1 MSTQAVVAS
10 LSGSGNN
17 GGRKYSATA
26 TDGQWNSVNTTTGS
40 SELGFAQ
47 KGRVIDNVNVQYN
60 AGSCAW
66 RILDRVTQMVVR
78 SGFGCKLN
86 TGNLS
91 GYPIQ
96 PVMITQDMVF
106 QVYPL
111 AAGTKYLAW
120 VQMVGRPP
128 EFFAQTVADA
138 ATAELVSVTDS
149 SSIGSYADQTLAK
162 VDVQSPDGKV
172 AQFLSVLD
180 GNGGEVG
187 TAYGTERQASAGMA
201 AYIGLCYQG
210 VAIPIMRGMTLN
222 LTAQA

>member
-10 LSGSGNN
+10 LSGPGNQ

-26 TDGQWNSVNTTTGS
+26 TDGAWNSVNTTTGS

-47 KGRVIDNVNVQYN
+47 KGRVIDNVNVQYA

-78 SGFGCKLN
+78 AGFGCKLN
-86 TGNLS
+86 KGNLS
-91 GYPIQ
+91 GYAIA

-120 VQMVGRPP
+120 VQMKGRPP

-138 ATAELVSVTDS
+138 ATAELVSVTDN
-149 SSIGSYADQTLAK
+149 SSIGSYADQTLTQ

-187 TAYGTERQASAGMA
+187 TAYGTERFDGTQMG
-201 AYIGLCYQG
+201 AYIGLCYTN

>member
-1 MSTQAVVAS
+1 MTTQAIVAS
-10 LSGSGNN
+10 LSGPGNQ
-17 GGRKYSATA
+17 GGRKYSGTA
-26 TDGQWNSVNTTTGS
+26 TDGAWNSLNTTTGS

-47 KGRVIDNVNVQYN
+47 KGKVLDNINVQYI

-66 RILDRVTQMVVR
+66 RILDRVTQMIVR

-86 TGNLS
+86 TGALD
-91 GYPIQ
+91 GYAIK

-111 AAGTKYLAW
+111 AAGTKYLSW
-120 VQMVGRPP
+120 VHMVGRPA

-138 ATAELVSVTDS
+138 ATAELVSVTDN
-149 SSIGSYADQTLAK
+149 SSIGSYADQTLQK
-162 VDVQSPDGKV
+162 VDIQSPDGKV

-187 TAYGTERQASAGMA
+187 TAYGTERQASTGRA